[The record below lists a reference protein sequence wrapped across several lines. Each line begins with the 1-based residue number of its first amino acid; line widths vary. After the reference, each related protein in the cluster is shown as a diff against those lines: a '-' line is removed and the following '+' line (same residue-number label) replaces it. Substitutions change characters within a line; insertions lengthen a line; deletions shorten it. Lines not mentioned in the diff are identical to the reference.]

1 MSQIIPKKIF
11 IIPYR
16 NRPQHKFFFSK
27 YMSFLLEDFNNYE
40 IYFSHQC
47 DNRAFNR
54 GAIKNIGF
62 LAMKAKYPNH
72 YKNITYIFND
82 VDTLPFNKIFNYDTQ
97 IGVVK
102 HYYGYKHALGGIVVM
117 KGEDFE
123 KINGFPCFWGWGM
136 EDNILQTRCL
146 NNNIMIDRTD
156 FYSIGSPQILQLF
169 DGITR
174 IISNK
179 DPLND
184 SDNINNGLTTINNLK
199 YTIDI
204 KSTNVNDNL
213 FTIIEKNTKII
224 NISSFSVLLNY
235 NSDTFHTYDLRESS
249 GKIKT
254 PKLLKPANVNTV
266 LNTTSWKEISYKPTT
281 LEKKINNAK
290 LFISRKQKVPVALI
304 NEINKLKKMNFN
316 NY

>member
-1 MSQIIPKKIF
+1 
-11 IIPYR
+11 
-16 NRPQHKFFFSK
+16 
-27 YMSFLLEDFNNYE
+27 MSFLLEDFNNYE

-82 VDTLPFNKIFNYDTQ
+82 VDTVPFNKIFNYDTHV
-97 IGVVK
+97 GVVK

-146 NNNIMIDRTD
+146 NNNIIIDRTD

-184 SDNINNGLTTINNLK
+184 ADNINNGLTTISNLK

-224 NISSFSVLLNY
+224 NITSFSVLLNY
-235 NSDTFHTYDLRESS
+235 TSDTFHTYDLRESS
-249 GKIKT
+249 DKIKT

-304 NEINKLKKMNFN
+304 NEINKLKKINLN
-316 NY
+316 N